1 MLGNLL
7 RAEFSRLLYRRRAT
21 YSLVLMLALG
31 LLAPTQW
38 MPSSGPL
45 TAQDRAWAQEQYL
58 SCLEWEEVPADCGS
72 LETWLRVPMGFPDV
86 VSSLATSVLFLAF
99 VVFLVV
105 VTYVGSD
112 FSSGALGTQLTFTP
126 RRWAV
131 LVSRSIAAG
140 VLGAVLMAV
149 GLLAATVESIVW
161 FMAMFGF
168 NAATPAIGL
177 LGVVGAAIAYGA
189 FLGVIGAL
197 LVFLLNG
204 TVLAA
209 AAGLL
214 AVILT
219 AWGDALLYDGSNSVA
234 FYFGPVWQGLALVY
248 PPLVAG
254 DVYAPIPVGRL
265 TGAGYHLVVIA
276 LLAALAVPLFERRD
290 VKG

>member
-7 RAEFSRLLYRRRAT
+7 RGEFSRLLYRRRAT
-21 YSLVLMLALG
+21 YSLVLILALG

-45 TAQDRAWAQEQYL
+45 TAQDHLLAQEQYQL
-58 SCLEWEEVPADCGS
+58 CLEWEEMPGECVY
-72 LETWLRVPMGFPDV
+72 EHFLRVPMGFPDV
-86 VSSLATSVLFLAF
+86 ISALASSVLFLAF
-99 VVFLVV
+99 VVFLIV

-112 FSSGALGTQLTFTP
+112 FASGALSTQLTFTP

-131 LVSRSIAAG
+131 VVSRTLAAG

-149 GLLAATVESIVW
+149 GLLAATVESVVW

-168 NAATPAIGL
+168 DAATPAIGL
-177 LGVVGAAIAYGA
+177 LGVIGASIAYGA
-189 FLGVIGAL
+189 LLGIIGAL

-214 AVILT
+214 AVIAT
-219 AWGDALLYDGSNSVA
+219 AWGDAVMYDGSSSVM
-234 FYFGPVWQGLALVY
+234 FYFGPVWQGLALVD
-248 PPLVAG
+248 PELVRY
-254 DVYAPIPVGRL
+254 DNYAPIPATRL
-265 TGAGYHLVVIA
+265 TGVLYHLIVIA
-276 LLAALAVPLFERRD
+276 ILAALAVPLFERRD

>member
-21 YSLVLMLALG
+21 YSLVLVLAIG

-38 MPSSGPL
+38 MPSTGPL
-45 TAQDRAWAQEQYL
+45 TAQDHAWAQEGYQ
-58 SCLEWEEVPADCGS
+58 SCLEWEEFPDACVYDQF
-72 LETWLRVPMGFPDV
+72 LRVPMDFPEV
-86 VSSLATSVLFLAF
+86 VSSLASSVLFLGF

-131 LVSRSIAAG
+131 LVSRSLAAG

-168 NAATPAIGL
+168 DAATPAIGL
-177 LGVVGAAIAYGA
+177 LGVVGAAVAYGA
-189 FLGVIGAL
+189 LLGVIGAL

-214 AVILT
+214 AVIAT
-219 AWGDALLYDGSNSVA
+219 AWGDAIMYDGSTSLW
-234 FYFGPVWQGLALVY
+234 FYLGPVWQGLALIQPELVGADTY
-248 PPLVAG
+248 SPL
-254 DVYAPIPVGRL
+254 PVSRL
-265 TGAGYHLVVIA
+265 TGAAYHLVVIA
-276 LLAALAVPLFERRD
+276 VLAALAIPLFERRD
-290 VKG
+290 IKG

>member
-1 MLGNLL
+1 MD
-7 RAEFSRLLYRRRAT
+7 F
-21 YSLVLMLALG
+21 
-31 LLAPTQW
+31 P
-38 MPSSGPL
+38 
-45 TAQDRAWAQEQYL
+45 
-58 SCLEWEEVPADCGS
+58 EVI
-72 LETWLRVPMGFPDV
+72 
-86 VSSLATSVLFLAF
+86 SSLGTSVLFLAF

-131 LVSRSIAAG
+131 LVSRSLAAG

-149 GLLAATVESIVW
+149 GLLAATVESVVW

-168 NAATPAIGL
+168 NAATPAIDL

-214 AVILT
+214 AVIVT
-219 AWGDALLYDGSNSVA
+219 AWGDALMYTGSTSLA

-248 PPLVAG
+248 PALVAG

-276 LLAALAVPLFERRD
+276 LLAALAIPLFERRD